1 MQSLYEI
8 STIFMGVLFLIGD
21 NLPDEVCLFD
31 SMDYTLDVTTCV
43 INDNRTCNI
52 NTCTRTTPS
61 SANGCRTAGIT
72 LLGISTF
79 LNIILANIKLYP
91 SKDKEF
97 AIIGKTHQ
105 RWDSAFTLASKI
117 VFFDQILS
125 GIHDSIFM
133 LVGDDSQTCIPET
146 HVAGAVLYI
155 ISVIAWGILLFVL
168 CYKDWPT
175 TDLCPKIVHASLYIG
190 LWVFYTV
197 YIIADTPWPWE
208 CYTNTDL
215 KKCHITAR
223 LVLLVFSLALVSLLL
238 AIYCVTVCIPSLRI
252 QAMHRLAFDD
262 IGNDLQEMRKVYEYE
277 DIPLIC
283 KDSVQEMSQ
292 QENVN
297 QIKPHFSLKFD
308 EGMRSAS
315 YVLTFT
321 WDYDLCSAYKGK
333 KALQKQM
340 KNAAL
345 QRSQSNAAE
354 EQRNVT
360 TQQQEQRMQPTISQ
374 QEQEMQPTLSQQE
387 QERQPTISQQE
398 QEMQPTLLQQE
409 QEMQPT
415 ISQQEQGMQST
426 TPQRE
431 QGMQTVKTAY
441 VKMLTQKELKSHD
454 FNPKTIIFGPVG
466 FKPIKFILVQIK
478 ENAANTFTTGARKAA
493 RTYGSTNTTPPHL
506 TPGEFTSNTH
516 TVCQST

>member
-1 MQSLYEI
+1 
-8 STIFMGVLFLIGD
+8 MGVLFLIGD

-374 QEQEMQPTLSQQE
+374 QEQ
-387 QERQPTISQQE
+387 
-398 QEMQPTLLQQE
+398 
-409 QEMQPT
+409 
-415 ISQQEQGMQST
+415 GMQST

-478 ENAANTFTTGARKAA
+478 EGSPQVTDPTPQISPLGIPFRRTRSPSLGQEYHIQFTRICMMYFNAYTIHRVFI
-493 RTYGSTNTTPPHL
+493 
-506 TPGEFTSNTH
+506 
-516 TVCQST
+516 TVCCLFRLWAVLVFYVIN